1 MKKIKIGNKTILS
14 YQEYLHKKITLEDWV
29 DDFLKIIDK
38 SSVAKTILFSD
49 VKMMIDF
56 ISDLLKLKIQN

>member
-14 YQEYLHKKITLEDWV
+14 YQEYLHKKITLEDWA

-38 SSVAKTILFSD
+38 SSVAETILFSD